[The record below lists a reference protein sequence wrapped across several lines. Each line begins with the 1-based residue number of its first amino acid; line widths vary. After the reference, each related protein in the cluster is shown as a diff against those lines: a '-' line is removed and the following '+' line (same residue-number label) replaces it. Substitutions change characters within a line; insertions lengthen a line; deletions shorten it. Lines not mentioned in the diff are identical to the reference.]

1 MLVNSEHKQ
10 KFKVTIIVQTVKL
23 GDIIWCDFEAKG
35 DFPDKVASKVCK
47 DWRGWGWQRST

>member
-10 KFKVTIIVQTVKL
+10 KFKVTIIVQTIKL

-47 DWRGWGWQRST
+47 DWRDRKSVV